1 MDRPYRATPRPT
13 VVHQETDTLITT
25 YTAIDP
31 LRPAGNSARN
41 PVTLDCFFGWLL
53 AAVAS

>member
-13 VVHQETDTLITT
+13 VVHQETSTFITT

-31 LRPAGNSARN
+31 LRPVGNSARN
-41 PVTLDCFFGWLL
+41 SVTLDGFFDWLL

>member
-1 MDRPYRATPRPT
+1 M
-13 VVHQETDTLITT
+13 HQEAGTFITT

-41 PVTLDCFFGWLL
+41 SVTLDGFFGWLL

>member
-1 MDRPYRATPRPT
+1 M
-13 VVHQETDTLITT
+13 HQDTGTFITT

-31 LRPAGNSARN
+31 LRPASNSAGNS
-41 PVTLDCFFGWLL
+41 VTLDGFFGWLL

>member
-1 MDRPYRATPRPT
+1 MDRPYATPRPT
-13 VVHQETDTLITT
+13 VVHQETGTFITT

-41 PVTLDCFFGWLL
+41 SVTLDGFFDWLL

>member
-1 MDRPYRATPRPT
+1 M
-13 VVHQETDTLITT
+13 HQETGTFITT

-41 PVTLDCFFGWLL
+41 PVTLDGFFGWLL